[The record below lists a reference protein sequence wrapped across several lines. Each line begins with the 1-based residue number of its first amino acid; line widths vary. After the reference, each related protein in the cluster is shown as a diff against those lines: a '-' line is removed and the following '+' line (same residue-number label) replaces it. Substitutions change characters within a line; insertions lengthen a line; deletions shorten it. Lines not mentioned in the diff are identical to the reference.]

1 MTLKAS
7 PSAISS
13 QGSEYGHTLSDWQV
27 GTTLDLFGLDHA
39 LVSHSAPQEKA
50 PALTM
55 NVTYGPNC
63 TVSSVSADL
72 QSFLESRLRQRTA
85 LNGSMLYKLTW
96 KHRVTP
102 AQRLICALRASA
114 LPISDKDSGGW
125 VTPSTRDWKDTPGMA
140 TERQDGRS
148 RLDQLPRQA
157 NLAGWPKTPSASDG
171 EGGVMEIRP
180 GTTGKY
186 KLRDWAHMATP
197 ARLTAFGE
205 MLTGSSAAMP
215 SGGQL
220 NPAHSRWL
228 MGLPAEWDDCA
239 PTVTPS
245 SRKSRNKS

>member
-1 MTLKAS
+1 M
-7 PSAISS
+7 
-13 QGSEYGHTLSDWQV
+13 
-27 GTTLDLFGLDHA
+27 FGLDHA
-39 LVSHSAPQEKA
+39 LVSHSVPQEKA

-55 NVTYGPNC
+55 NVTYGLNC

-85 LNGSMLYKLTW
+85 LSGSMLYKLTW

-114 LPISDKDSGGW
+114 LPTSDNGFTGW
-125 VTPSTRDWKDTPGMA
+125 VTPSSRDWKDTPGMA

-157 NLAGWPKTPSASDG
+157 HMVKQFVFGKGPIGLNA
-171 EGGVMEIRP
+171 E
-180 GTTGKY
+180 TTN
-186 KLRDWAHMATP
+186 
-197 ARLTAFGE
+197 
-205 MLTGSSAAMP
+205 
-215 SGGQL
+215 GGQL

-228 MGLPAEWDDCA
+228 MGLPPEWDACA

-245 SRKSRNKS
+245 SRKSRSK

>member
-13 QGSEYGHTLSDWQV
+13 QGLACGHTLSDWPV

-39 LVSHSAPQEKA
+39 LVSHSVPQEKA

-55 NVTYGPNC
+55 TVTYGPNC

-114 LPISDKDSGGW
+114 LPISDNGFTGW
-125 VTPSTRDWKDTPGMA
+125 VTPNTRDWKDTGGQA
-140 TERQDGRS
+140 TERKDGRS
-148 RLDQLPRQA
+148 RLDQVSRQVH
-157 NLAGWPKTPSASDG
+157 LVTQFLF
-171 EGGVMEIRP
+171 
-180 GTTGKY
+180 GKGPIG
-186 KLRDWAHMATP
+186 LNAETENR
-197 ARLTAFGE
+197 
-205 MLTGSSAAMP
+205 
-215 SGGQL
+215 GQL

-239 PTVTPS
+239 PTVTLS
-245 SRKSRNKS
+245 SRKSRNK